1 MSYGWNFQE
10 IYIYGARYVDSILRG
25 AQPKDLPV
33 EQLSKFVLTI
43 NLKTANALGITVPQ
57 MLLGRADE
65 VIE

>member
-1 MSYGWNFQE
+1 MSSA
-10 IYIYGARYVDSILRG
+10 GAKARILKG

-33 EQLSKFVLTI
+33 EQASKFQLVI
-43 NLKTANALGITVPQ
+43 NLKTAKAMGITVPQ